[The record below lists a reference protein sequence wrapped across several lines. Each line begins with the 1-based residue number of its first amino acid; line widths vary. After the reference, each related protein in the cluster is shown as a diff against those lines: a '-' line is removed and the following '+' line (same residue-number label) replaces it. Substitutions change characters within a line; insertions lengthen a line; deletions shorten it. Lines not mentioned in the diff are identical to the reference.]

1 MAVIHR
7 ATLVP
12 SKLELLGTW
21 LKSRL
26 AEPSDGA
33 VELLGAYRFDDP
45 DGEVG
50 IEGHLIRWGTEI
62 VHVPV
67 TYRGSPLAGAEHWLI
82 GTMEHSVLGRRWV
95 YDAMADPVARRA
107 LLGALGGTVEQ
118 AAWEVW
124 DGDRLVETRQ
134 PTVRVR
140 REGSTGR
147 APVEAGQVTVEEA
160 DSVVRVVLGTA
171 ELRVARVLG
180 RRLPGE
186 ARLIGDWA
194 GGSADLASVG

>member
-21 LKSRL
+21 LQSRL
-26 AEPSDGA
+26 AEPSGGP

-50 IEGHLIRWGTEI
+50 IEGHLVGWGDAT

-67 TYRGSPLAGAEHWLI
+67 TYRGSPLAGAERWLI

-107 LLGALGGTVEQ
+107 LLGALAGTVEQ

-140 REGSTGR
+140 TEGSAGP
-147 APVEAGQVTVEEA
+147 APVETGPVTVKEA
-160 DSVVRVVLGTA
+160 DSVVRVDLGTA

-180 RRLPGE
+180 GRLPGE
-186 ARLIGDWA
+186 ARLIGEWA

>member
-67 TYRGSPLAGAEHWLI
+67 TYRGSPLAGAERRLI

-107 LLGALGGTVEQ
+107 LLGALSGTVEQ

-140 REGSTGR
+140 TEGSTGR

-160 DSVVRVVLGTA
+160 DSVVRVDLGTA

-180 RRLPGE
+180 RPLPGE

-194 GGSADLASVG
+194 GGSADLASAG